1 MRVRTGCCSTHLVCQ
16 LPGHCG
22 YGARQATAIIG
33 RFPQAEFC
41 DIQFPR
47 TCCTWTV
54 ATAVT
59 NSEQGIP
66 ALTSFASC
74 YGILNKGPGRLG
86 QCCHPLSSSMRS
98 SMHSSSSSTCGNIAN
113 TAATTSDFCLDAPT
127 SSASCQSIVYE
138 AQCRLG
144 QCCHPLSS
152 SSIHSGALGQDYH
165 RHKPRQLG
173 AVKLEDFAQEFA
185 AAFTK

>member
-66 ALTSFASC
+66 ALTSC

-86 QCCHPLSSSMRS
+86 QCCHPLSSSIRS
-98 SMHSSSSSTCGNIAN
+98 SSRTFGNIAN
-113 TAATTSDFCLDAPT
+113 TTATKSDFGLDAPT
-127 SSASCQSIVYE
+127 SPASCQSIVYE
-138 AQCRLG
+138 AQCRPG

-152 SSIHSGALGQDYH
+152 SSIHS
-165 RHKPRQLG
+165 
-173 AVKLEDFAQEFA
+173 
-185 AAFTK
+185 

>member
-1 MRVRTGCCSTHLVCQ
+1 MRVRTESFGTHLVCQ

-22 YGARQATAIIG
+22 YGARQAIAIIE
-33 RFPQAEFC
+33 RFPQTEFC
-41 DIQFPR
+41 GMQFLR

-59 NSEQGIP
+59 KSEQGIP

-74 YGILNKGPGRLG
+74 QGILNKAPGRLG
-86 QCCHPLSSSMRS
+86 QCCHPLNSSMRS
-98 SMHSSSSSTCGNIAN
+98 SSMHSSSSTCGNIAN
-113 TAATTSDFCLDAPT
+113 TAATASDFCLDAPT

-152 SSIHSGALGQDYH
+152 SSIHS
-165 RHKPRQLG
+165 
-173 AVKLEDFAQEFA
+173 
-185 AAFTK
+185 